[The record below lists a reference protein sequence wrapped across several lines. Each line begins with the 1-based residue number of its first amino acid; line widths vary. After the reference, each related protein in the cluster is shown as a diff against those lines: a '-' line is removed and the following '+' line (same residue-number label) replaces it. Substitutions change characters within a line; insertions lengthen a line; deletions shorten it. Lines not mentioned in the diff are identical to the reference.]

1 MQPLAGLGQPE
12 RLAKVL
18 THAANAVL
26 RHGSA
31 PRGKITLR
39 LDRDVALDGHAPI
52 VRRPA
57 AGVPSLSSPAPAGS
71 GKTVLVRSSYQAAV
85 DCYHDPAYQDAVKIR
100 RAISEGDMSIVEGY
114 DGTQDF

>member
-1 MQPLAGLGQPE
+1 MAKPTTSTESRGGPVGRAGNVE
-12 RLAKVL
+12 TAV
-18 THAANAVL
+18 ANGL
-26 RHGSA
+26 
-31 PRGKITLR
+31 
-39 LDRDVALDGHAPI
+39 
-52 VRRPA
+52 VRRSALIELLERA
-57 AGVPSLSSPAPAGS
+57 AARPITVVAAPAGS